1 MREHQQ
7 YLEQPYFYDE
17 DRACNFTGEVSVKVF
32 GLVLDLSVE
41 EGQVTDFSVLGM
53 DDWPYAHE
61 VARDALEATDRST
74 TALDNGELT
83 EKEIIEI
90 IVGFKIEHT
99 SDLNDE
105 PDVREA
111 IEQADL
117 DQKSGC

>member
-1 MREHQQ
+1 MRDHQQ

-41 EGQVTDFSVLGM
+41 EGQVTDFSALGM

-61 VARDALEATDRST
+61 VARDALEATDRDT

-83 EKEIIEI
+83 EKEVIEI

>member
-1 MREHQQ
+1 MKDHQQ

-17 DRACNFTGEVSVKVF
+17 DRACTYTGEVSVKLF

-41 EGQVTDFSVLGM
+41 EGQITDFSVLGM

-74 TALDNGELT
+74 AELDAGELD
-83 EKEIIEI
+83 EKTIIEI
-90 IVGFKIEHT
+90 IVSFKIEHA

-117 DQKSGC
+117 DEKSGC

>member
-1 MREHQQ
+1 MKEHQQ
-7 YLEQPYFYDE
+7 YLEQPYFYEE
-17 DRACNFTGEVSVKVF
+17 DRACNFTGEVNVKVF

-74 TALDNGELT
+74 AALDNGELT
-83 EKEIIEI
+83 EQEVIDI

-99 SDLNDE
+99 SDLDDE
-105 PDVREA
+105 SDVREA